1 MNGIL
6 VDDDEDDP
14 TKYLVYEI
22 IKNIY
27 KCKYL
32 YKKIK
37 QKNENE
43 SNFCFKTKLQL
54 NIQERILH
62 NMKIDNI

>member
-22 IKNIY
+22 IKNINVNI
-27 KCKYL
+27 CI
-32 YKKIK
+32 KK
-37 QKNENE
+37 
-43 SNFCFKTKLQL
+43 
-54 NIQERILH
+54 
-62 NMKIDNI
+62 